1 MVSFVSR
8 ETPSGGPSRGVSHR
22 TKFALSCLNFERPFR
37 SQMADAWC
45 GLRRR
50 ARSMKTFIRVVELWV
65 PDRTRMRLEF
75 GGGLYGEG
83 LSAFRD
89 VSEDLHFGYDEG
101 LPGKAWAGGHPVI
114 LTRFT
119 DSYFKRTDQA
129 IAAGLTCGVAVPVFS
144 GEFLQAVM
152 VLFCGDDEAHV
163 GAIELWH
170 NDAETSYEM
179 GLVDGYYGTAD
190 MFEFNSRHTRFPRG
204 FGLPGRI
211 WKAGLPLIIK
221 DLHDARSFLRW
232 EDAAKVGINLGVG
245 VPYRT
250 GTDQTWVL
258 TFLSARATP
267 IARRFEI
274 WVPDEAR
281 SALVFRAGDCSA
293 QTDLAALY
301 ATKSIA
307 KGEGSIG
314 GAWATGMPA
323 LNDDLARDVSVAAS
337 QACASGLSQMV
348 VLPVIGNAR
357 LDAVL
362 AWYL

>member
-1 MVSFVSR
+1 
-8 ETPSGGPSRGVSHR
+8 
-22 TKFALSCLNFERPFR
+22 
-37 SQMADAWC
+37 
-45 GLRRR
+45 
-50 ARSMKTFIRVVELWV
+50 MKTFIRVVELWV

-83 LSAFRD
+83 LSAFKA
-89 VSEDLHFGYDEG
+89 VSENLRFGYDEG
-101 LPGKAWAGGHPVI
+101 LPGKAWASGHPVI
-114 LTRFT
+114 LTKFAN
-119 DSYFKRTDQA
+119 SYFKRTDQA
-129 IAAGLTCGVAVPVFS
+129 LAAGLTCGVAVPVFA

-170 NDAETSYEM
+170 NDADISHEM
-179 GLVDGYYGTAD
+179 GLVDGYYGAAD

-204 FGLPGRI
+204 FGLPGRT
-211 WKAGLPLIIK
+211 WKARLPLIIK
-221 DLHDARSFLRW
+221 DLHDAKSFLRW

-250 GTDQTWVL
+250 GTNQTFVL
-258 TFLSARATP
+258 TFLSAQATP

-274 WVPDEAR
+274 WIPNEAR

-301 ATKSIA
+301 ATTSIA

-323 LNDDLARDVSVAAS
+323 LNEDLGHDGSIAGAEAR
-337 QACASGLSQMV
+337 ASGLTCMM
-348 VLPVIGNAR
+348 VLPVIGSTG
-357 LDAVL
+357 LDAMLV
-362 AWYL
+362 WYL

>member
-1 MVSFVSR
+1 MTRGFPAR
-8 ETPSGGPSRGVSHR
+8 PGP
-22 TKFALSCLNFERPFR
+22 A
-37 SQMADAWC
+37 A
-45 GLRRR
+45 
-50 ARSMKTFIRVVELWV
+50 
-65 PDRTRMRLEF
+65 
-75 GGGLYGEG
+75 
-83 LSAFRD
+83 
-89 VSEDLHFGYDEG
+89 
-101 LPGKAWAGGHPVI
+101 HPVI

-170 NDAETSYEM
+170 NDAETSHEM
-179 GLVDGYYGTAD
+179 ALVDGYYGTAD

-258 TFLSARATP
+258 TFLSAQATP

-274 WVPDEAR
+274 WVPGRGPFGAGLPRRRLQRADRPRHALCDEIHRQRRRQHRRGLGHRHAR
-281 SALVFRAGDCSA
+281 TQRRSRA
-293 QTDLAALY
+293 
-301 ATKSIA
+301 
-307 KGEGSIG
+307 
-314 GAWATGMPA
+314 
-323 LNDDLARDVSVAAS
+323 
-337 QACASGLSQMV
+337 
-348 VLPVIGNAR
+348 
-357 LDAVL
+357 
-362 AWYL
+362 